1 MTAPG
6 PPPLRSLGL
15 VLHRDGR
22 FTHEG
27 HPIANRRLLAA
38 FERGVRFLPAE
49 GKYVVQLGHFR
60 GQLDV
65 EEAGW
70 SVAQGYL
77 GLQYAAI
84 GRDPPVIREIVKMFR
99 DEGKEVPKYVGSPY
113 YNRGVLHGAL
123 IAEGIR
129 LAIQNYGLPVTPD
142 KVRKGYEAI
151 KNFDASGLGPALTIT
166 PKDHEGGGYLRV
178 YQVKGNEWVPVSGW
192 IRDYRDEVMSLVRKA
207 NNK

>member
-49 GKYVVQLGHFR
+49 GKYVVQVGHFR

-65 EEAGW
+65 EEAGFFVR
-70 SVAQGYL
+70 SIDLASGEIALSDGSRDRIDPTSLRASALDADALLCTVQRSQVA
-77 GLQYAAI
+77 
-84 GRDPPVIREIVKMFR
+84 
-99 DEGKEVPKYVGSPY
+99 
-113 YNRGVLHGAL
+113 H
-123 IAEGIR
+123 
-129 LAIQNYGLPVTPD
+129 GLPARFTQGAQADLLLGV
-142 KVRKGYEAI
+142 EA
-151 KNFDASGLGPALTIT
+151 SEHGLALRIAG
-166 PKDHEGGGYLRV
+166 ERV
-178 YQVKGNEWVPVSGW
+178 ALPE
-192 IRDYRDEVMSLVRKA
+192 L
-207 NNK
+207 